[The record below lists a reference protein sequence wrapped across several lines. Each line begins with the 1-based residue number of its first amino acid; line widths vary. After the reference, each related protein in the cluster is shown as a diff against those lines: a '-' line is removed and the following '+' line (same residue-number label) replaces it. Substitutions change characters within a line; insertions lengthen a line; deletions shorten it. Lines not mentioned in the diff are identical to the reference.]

1 MEPHGEGVG
10 GTKIERQSACES
22 VYLTVECKLYL
33 AGGVVQSQQ
42 VLLPTDID
50 AHCKE
55 MTKSFE
61 ERRRGRGRGGWGA
74 ARDGG
79 GRIRV
84 PNPSLL

>member
-1 MEPHGEGVG
+1 M
-10 GTKIERQSACES
+10 TA
-22 VYLTVECKLYL
+22 ECKLYL

-42 VLLPTDID
+42 VLLPSDID

-61 ERRRGRGRGGWGA
+61 ERKRRGAKGGEEGGEQQGMGGWGW
-74 ARDGG
+74 
-79 GRIRV
+79 IRV

>member
-1 MEPHGEGVG
+1 M
-10 GTKIERQSACES
+10 S
-22 VYLTVECKLYL
+22 LTGECKLYL
-33 AGGVVQSQQ
+33 ASGVVQSQQ

-61 ERRRGRGRGGWGA
+61 ERKRRGAKGARRVGSSKGWG
-74 ARDGG
+74 GG
-79 GRIRV
+79 IRV